1 MAEPQTT
8 VTSVT
13 VGTTPTVLVAADDG
27 MQWREVELW
36 PGSASTCFYGDDDV
50 TVNTGIPITASLGR
64 GTPVTV
70 GRNGL
75 WAITATGTATVT
87 VRTRFLDNN

>member
-27 MQWREVELW
+27 MQWRTVELR
-36 PGSASTCFYGDDDV
+36 PGSAAIAYYGDDDV
-50 TVNTGIPITASLGR
+50 TVNTGFPITGD
-64 GTPVTV
+64 TPISVDV

-75 WAITATGTATVT
+75 WAITTTGTATVT
-87 VRTRFLDNN
+87 VRARFLDNN